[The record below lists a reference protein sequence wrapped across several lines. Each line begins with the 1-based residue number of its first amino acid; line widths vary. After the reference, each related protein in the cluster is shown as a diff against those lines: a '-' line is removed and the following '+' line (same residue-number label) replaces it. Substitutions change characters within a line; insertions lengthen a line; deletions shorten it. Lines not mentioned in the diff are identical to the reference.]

1 MPELPEVET
10 VKRAIET
17 AALSHQV
24 AQVWQSGKKMRWP
37 IPADIDAALRGG
49 TITTARRRGKYIVL
63 DIAAGGEA
71 SPKLGSPKL
80 SSPKLRSHGHSMI
93 IHLGMSGSVRIY
105 PHDKAPERLT
115 HDHLV
120 ITTSHASGGVKLVLN
135 DPRRFGGIQL
145 VPLGE
150 DSAHPLLKGMGVEP
164 LGNAMS
170 GEMMKDAFHGKA
182 APIKT
187 TLLDQKIIAGIGNI
201 YASEALFLAGVSPK
215 RKARNVSLAKCQ
227 DLAAAV
233 RVVLEKAIAAGGTS
247 LRDHVQPGGEIGY
260 FVQQLNVYGRD
271 GEPCPTCQQPI
282 KMIRQTG
289 RASFYC
295 SACQR

>member
-10 VKRAIET
+10 VKRAIEE
-17 AALSHQV
+17 AALNHQV
-24 AQVWQSGKKMRWP
+24 VEVWHSGLKMRWP
-37 IPADIDAALRGG
+37 IPEDIDAALSRG
-49 TITTARRRGKYIVL
+49 TITAARRRGKYIVL
-63 DIAAGGEA
+63 DIAQAKG
-71 SPKLGSPKL
+71 
-80 SSPKLRSHGHSMI
+80 RGHSMI

-105 PHDKAPERLT
+105 PQNNNLQNKAPERHK

-120 ITTSHASGGVKLVLN
+120 ITTRYGKDGQGEGGVKLVLN

-145 VPLGE
+145 VPLGKADE
-150 DSAHPLLKGMGVEP
+150 HPLLNGMGVEP
-164 LGNAMS
+164 LGNAMN
-170 GEMMKDAFHGKA
+170 GAMMKAAFEGKT

-201 YASEALFLAGVSPK
+201 YASEALYLAGVSPK
-215 RKARNVSLAKCQ
+215 RKAKNVSLGKCH
-227 DLAAAV
+227 DLAASI
-233 RVVLEKAIAAGGTS
+233 RTVLEKAIAAGGTS
-247 LRDHVQPGGEIGY
+247 LRDHIQPGGEIGY
-260 FVQQLNVYGRD
+260 FVQELNVYGREGD
-271 GEPCPTCQQPI
+271 PCPRCTAPV